1 MKETLTK
8 IIAVCILIT
17 FFTACNVVKQVKPT
31 DYLLTESSFY
41 INGKKR
47 KSEELNKLSFQKKN
61 TQLFGIPIQLHI
73 YNLAKPN
80 KDSLFEIWL
89 QKKPNREK
97 KLISKLSRKQL
108 NRLKNSSIGF
118 NQWLMDA
125 GEKPSLLDSLKIKKT
140 LTNLERYYFSNG
152 WFDREINFRVD
163 SLDLKKA
170 GLTFEIQTG
179 NPYKIGDISEKIESP
194 VIDSLYRNIIPKS
207 RIKKG
212 EQFLISNFEEER
224 SRLTKSL
231 RNLGVYH
238 FSQDYI
244 RFENDTI
251 DTKNKVNVSVQIQ
264 NRIIRNDDSI
274 VRVPFQIYKI
284 QEVNIF
290 TDATFENRSKKISDS
305 ISFNG
310 YNIFAFDKLKYK
322 PKALTDAVLIAK
334 NSLFK
339 DLDRTRTYR
348 YLNELKSF
356 KYPNIEYI
364 ENLLLY
370 MYYSTLHCLV
380 HLF

>member
-179 NPYKIGDISEKIESP
+179 NPYKIGNIS
-194 VIDSLYRNIIPKS
+194 D
-207 RIKKG
+207 
-212 EQFLISNFEEER
+212 NFNVVKTAFTTASTEITDLQTG
-224 SRLTKSL
+224 SC
-231 RNLGVYH
+231 
-238 FSQDYI
+238 
-244 RFENDTI
+244 
-251 DTKNKVNVSVQIQ
+251 KVNAANNFAGNTISYANFLANKESTSTANSSGVSVNLSLSWTQAHVFVIKAT
-264 NRIIRNDDSI
+264 NDI
-274 VRVPFQIYKI
+274 
-284 QEVNIF
+284 
-290 TDATFENRSKKISDS
+290 TLTFSDFP
-305 ISFNG
+305 IDG
-310 YNIFAFDKLKYK
+310 YGKMKLF
-322 PKALTDAVLIAK
+322 
-334 NSLFK
+334 SLQ
-339 DLDRTRTYR
+339 
-348 YLNELKSF
+348 
-356 KYPNIEYI
+356 
-364 ENLLLY
+364 
-370 MYYSTLHCLV
+370 
-380 HLF
+380 

>member
-125 GEKPSLLDSLKIKKT
+125 GEKPSLLDSLNKK
-140 LTNLERYYFSNG
+140 N
-152 WFDREINFRVD
+152 IN
-163 SLDLKKA
+163 
-170 GLTFEIQTG
+170 
-179 NPYKIGDISEKIESP
+179 
-194 VIDSLYRNIIPKS
+194 
-207 RIKKG
+207 
-212 EQFLISNFEEER
+212 
-224 SRLTKSL
+224 
-231 RNLGVYH
+231 
-238 FSQDYI
+238 
-244 RFENDTI
+244 
-251 DTKNKVNVSVQIQ
+251 
-264 NRIIRNDDSI
+264 
-274 VRVPFQIYKI
+274 
-284 QEVNIF
+284 
-290 TDATFENRSKKISDS
+290 
-305 ISFNG
+305 
-310 YNIFAFDKLKYK
+310 
-322 PKALTDAVLIAK
+322 
-334 NSLFK
+334 
-339 DLDRTRTYR
+339 
-348 YLNELKSF
+348 
-356 KYPNIEYI
+356 
-364 ENLLLY
+364 
-370 MYYSTLHCLV
+370 
-380 HLF
+380 